1 MSGKSQCKKLI
12 LDLCDAIAAER
23 GEETGALFNCIRDV
37 PAAVTCCDGLVL
49 LNRIGAVLSKT
60 TPIGKFT
67 DSGYEIPADNGMTY
81 AEERALEASSDG
93 HIDPEFLMAAADS
106 TDGKTP
112 YGTWFHM
119 YLAFAREVDGMFKRS
134 GSVVVVLGF
143 DKRAHVDGVKA
154 LTHEKRSDLR
164 VKARAAQKKKD
175 TELGMVH
182 TRGIPFT
189 YEDICEDALIP
200 YPFSEML
207 HGKGHCVAIVRYLC
221 NMFIKRYK
229 PPGDNQT
236 LLLDGHHVWIEDLPP
251 RFSSEQHGGHDI
263 PIRIRADECAF
274 APELANCVG
283 EFDHTAFFYVH
294 SFATTERLIYG
305 YHLETRPGM
314 GLSMHIRTND
324 TDTLILGIVFL
335 ERFRELYPNPD
346 GGNLH
351 LVMEIPKKAPVKVDQ
366 GIAIHR
372 VLELITK
379 RYDHLKHPGAY
390 FAYGLY
396 MKENDYD
403 VPFMSG
409 VGHEKFMNALIYHSQ
424 NIGDL
429 IHTTVPQQQTIDMS
443 DFVMTDDEDEFSTL
457 DKETTNFQSSSSS
470 SSSSSSDAVHSS
482 APVFA
487 RKLDERAVEA
497 FIASCYH
504 ESIAYRTKAAQ
515 AKRKELLAQGEPVET
530 DFIKYTYEYVT
541 KACAKRTKSA
551 VTMVQI
557 EEKVKRHNYFIALCE
572 ELIFDRPRSIPYS
585 SALENGYA
593 CYTYQK
599 KMAK

>member
-12 LDLCDAIAAER
+12 LDLCDTIAAER
-23 GEETGALFNCIRDV
+23 GEEAGAQFNCIKDV

-49 LNRIGAVLSKT
+49 LNRIGAVMSKT

-67 DSGYEIPADNGMTY
+67 DSGYEIPVDDGMTY
-81 AEERALEASSDG
+81 AEERALEAAGDA

-119 YLAFAREVDGMFKRS
+119 YSAFAREVDGMFKRS
-134 GSVVVVLGF
+134 GSIVVVLGF
-143 DKRAHVDGVKA
+143 DKRTHVDGVKA
-154 LTHEKRSDLR
+154 LTHEKRFDLR
-164 VKARAAQKKKD
+164 AKARAAQKKKD
-175 TELGMVH
+175 TEMGMVH

-189 YEDICEDALIP
+189 YDDICEDALIP

-207 HGKGHCVAIVRYLC
+207 HGKGHCAAIVRYLC
-221 NMFIKRYK
+221 NMFITRYK
-229 PPGDNQT
+229 PPGDHQT
-236 LLLDGHHVWIEDLPP
+236 LLLDGHHVWIKDLPP
-251 RFSSEQHGGHDI
+251 NFSSDNLGGHDI
-263 PIRIRADECAF
+263 PIRIRRDERTF

-294 SFATTERLIYG
+294 SFATRESLIYE
-305 YHLETRPGM
+305 YRLETRPGM

-351 LVMEIPKKAPVKVDQ
+351 LVMEIPHKAPVKVDQ
-366 GIAIHR
+366 AIAIHR

-379 RYDHLKHPGAY
+379 RYEHLKHPGAY

-403 VPFMSG
+403 EPFMSG
-409 VGHEKFMNALIYHSQ
+409 VGHEKFMNALIHHSH

-429 IHTTVPQQQTIDMS
+429 IHTAVPQQQVIDMS
-443 DFVMTDDEDEFSTL
+443 DFVMTDEEDEMITL
-457 DKETTNFQSSSSS
+457 DKDQDDFQSSSSS
-470 SSSSSSDAVHSS
+470 SSAAVASSVPS
-482 APVFA
+482 FA

-515 AKRKELLAQGEPVET
+515 EKRKELLAQGKPKEA
-530 DFIKYTYEYVT
+530 DSIQYTYEYVT

-557 EEKVKRHNYFIALCE
+557 EDKMKRHNYFIAMCE
-572 ELIFDRPRSIPYS
+572 ELIFDRPRSIPFTK
-585 SALENGYA
+585 APENGYA
-593 CYTYQK
+593 CYIRQK